1 MRHVLCEGL
10 DFPSCILIHE
20 FPLGFFS
27 WYSVIWC
34 FLFSLHPPCLPPSF
48 PELAEESWL
57 RNPKKAGGAE
67 EAQKERAC
75 RSHPFLASL
84 CFFYSSVHLFIHH
97 HCITPVLFPTHGLPW
112 FSSVL
117 SWHVTSEC
125 MMCWFIAKLRRHT
138 PAVAEINPSD
148 PVVMRLQVGCFCC
161 VYFLVSWVR
170 VCVCVWVRER
180 ERELSRHTNNA
191 STTENGVVCTLLTM
205 LCGPRGLI
213 VCHAHGFI
221 KSEKGNENEGNKG

>member
-10 DFPSCILIHE
+10 DFPLCILILE
-20 FPLGFFS
+20 FPLGF
-27 WYSVIWC
+27 YSCKSIIWC

-48 PELAEESWL
+48 SELAEESWL
-57 RNPKKAGGAE
+57 WNPKKACGAE
-67 EAQKERAC
+67 EVKKERAC

-125 MMCWFIAKLRRHT
+125 MMCWFIAKLPRHT
-138 PAVAEINPSD
+138 PVVAEINPSD
-148 PVVMRLQVGCFCC
+148 PVVMRLQVVCFFSC
-161 VYFLVSWVR
+161 VFSCLVS
-170 VCVCVWVRER
+170 VCVCVV
-180 ERELSRHTNNA
+180 T
-191 STTENGVVCTLLTM
+191 
-205 LCGPRGLI
+205 
-213 VCHAHGFI
+213 AH
-221 KSEKGNENEGNKG
+221 